1 MEHFTAMYEK
11 ITPHLIEDSLR
22 ASAYEG
28 LSLEAKGKLKDS
40 IARLYAYWGHEALS
54 EERVRRYSG
63 FSVHENTSPASCA
76 LICCC
81 AKSLHGEGLIPAL
94 LPALM
99 AGVEHVIPWFIVDS
113 SSPVPDELLMAL
125 ELLGIESAF
134 ASSYEEFA
142 TSLQSH
148 IPLSS
153 DDRLVFLGDCFES
166 DILIASLLM
175 KQGVRMLCF
184 PQGKLVYPP
193 LVPHWYCNTSIVFQ
207 S

>member
-1 MEHFTAMYEK
+1 MDTFTAIYEK
-11 ITPHLIEDSLR
+11 IASHLIEDSLR

-28 LSLEAKGKLKDS
+28 VSLEVKGKLKDS
-40 IARLYAYWGHEALS
+40 IARLYGYWGHGPLS
-54 EERVRRYSG
+54 EERIRRYPG
-63 FSVHENTSPASCA
+63 FSVHESTSPASCA

-81 AKSLHGEGLIPAL
+81 AKSFHGEGLIPAL

-99 AGVEHVIPWFIVDS
+99 AGVDHVIPWFIVDTD
-113 SSPVPDELLMAL
+113 SPVSDELLMAL

-134 ASSYEEFA
+134 ASSLEEFT
-142 TSLQSH
+142 TSLQSS

-153 DDRLVFLGDCFES
+153 DDRLVFLGDCFKS
-166 DILIASLLM
+166 DTLVASLLM
-175 KQGVRMLCF
+175 EQGVRIVCF
-184 PQGKLVYPP
+184 PQSKPVYSP